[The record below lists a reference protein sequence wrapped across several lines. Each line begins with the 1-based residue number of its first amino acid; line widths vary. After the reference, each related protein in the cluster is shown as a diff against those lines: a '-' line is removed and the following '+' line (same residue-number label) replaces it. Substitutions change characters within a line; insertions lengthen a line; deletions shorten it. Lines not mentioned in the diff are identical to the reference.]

1 MTTYYGFDHQYI
13 YTHPVEF
20 DPYGPIPEN
29 TVDVAPPEFTFPQA
43 VQWQGAAGW
52 VVLDERPAYEAPVI
66 IEPVVEM
73 PPMEKIDFL
82 RLFTQSERIA
92 IKEEAKT
99 NPVVED
105 YQYMV
110 DNSTMILLSD
120 PDIETGIPILESLGL
135 IADGRA
141 AQILSGVRP

>member
-1 MTTYYGFDHQYI
+1 MRHAI
-13 YTHPVEF
+13 
-20 DPYGPIPEN
+20 IEN
-29 TVDVAPPEFTFPQA
+29 GLVINVTLWDGETEWAPPEGTTVVACPDSVGPDWTYDGVEFT
-43 VQWQGAAGW
+43 
-52 VVLDERPAYEAPVI
+52 
-66 IEPVVEM
+66 EPSYIQNFIAET
-73 PPMEKIDFL
+73 PLLKIDFL
-82 RLFTQSERIA
+82 RLFTQAERIA

-120 PDIETGIPILESLGL
+120 PDIESGIPILESLGL
-135 IADGRA
+135 IAEGRA